1 VNEHSSRSHAVMQM
15 VVRDGATGAERGKLT
30 LVDLAGS
37 ERAADTGDADRDTRA
52 EGADINKSLLC
63 LKECIRAIDSGGA
76 AGAHV
81 PFRGSKLTQVL
92 RESFAAPSSRTVV
105 IAHVAPSSKSC
116 DYSLN
121 SLRYAAR
128 LKAAASS
135 MAVAPPSSSDRR
147 AMARPPPSPGRPPPS
162 PGGRFGGA
170 ARRNGFGP
178 SPAKGAASFR
188 PAAVEP
194 RARQRL
200 ALGEDTTVE
209 AVEAAAAEAESE
221 GGGGSESERA
231 AAVLG
236 EVLRCL
242 HDPSLWEKEGTEME
256 RACATMEG
264 AAAYAEHLDTLLA
277 DRAALFEKLR
287 AHLAPFRAKIAE
299 KAEGKKAEEK

>member
-1 VNEHSSRSHAVMQM
+1 M
-15 VVRDGATGAERGKLT
+15 
-30 LVDLAGS
+30 
-37 ERAADTGDADRDTRA
+37 
-52 EGADINKSLLC
+52 
-63 LKECIRAIDSGGA
+63 
-76 AGAHV
+76 
-81 PFRGSKLTQVL
+81 
-92 RESFAAPSSRTVV
+92 
-105 IAHVAPSSKSC
+105 
-116 DYSLN
+116 
-121 SLRYAAR
+121 
-128 LKAAASS
+128 
-135 MAVAPPSSSDRR
+135 
-147 AMARPPPSPGRPPPS
+147 
-162 PGGRFGGA
+162 
-170 ARRNGFGP
+170 
-178 SPAKGAASFR
+178 
-188 PAAVEP
+188 EP

-209 AVEAAAAEAESE
+209 AVEAAAAEAEGE